1 MNRSGGA
8 SRPHKEREKRMKKK
22 YFAAKA
28 VLVNN
33 EGREFEVT
41 IYSMYESIEEA
52 EQGIERFLTH
62 GFNVKMVWIE
72 S

>member
-1 MNRSGGA
+1 
-8 SRPHKEREKRMKKK
+8 MKKK
-22 YFAAKA
+22 YFTAKA
-28 VLVNN
+28 LLLNN

-52 EQGIERFLTH
+52 EQGIKRFLTH
-62 GFNVKMVWIE
+62 GYNVKMVWIE